1 MAAGTAT
8 ESGTNARS
16 GATRNAPASDE
27 EILGIDTAPKR
38 ANGRAEQPRSASAR
52 GTADGPAAPIA
63 GVPAAASRGAD
74 GDGNS
79 AAQNPPDARK
89 SSDTSTHADERQA
102 RQGIAEPEELRAA
115 FEANPELRRA
125 WLEAQAYRE
134 AFPTVEAAREVQ
146 KIFPTVEDAQAA
158 REQLDELGRLDSLFF
173 ARTPEAHASLASA
186 VYRLDPEAFRSLA
199 RAMAAEAQRR
209 GDNGV
214 ALTAAA
220 REGEPSAAESS
231 PTRST
236 APSRPSSER
245 ESRTAESPGDKGL
258 EQEARAAQT
267 SFYQEANATA
277 VEAVIETIRSQV
289 ERLLPEDLG
298 VGARNRVIGEI
309 YRELDSSLR
318 SNRALAQQVRQ
329 AFRSGNFDADH
340 QRAVVSLI
348 VGRARQAVPGVAKKV
363 INEWTSSVLA
373 ASNTKHTRQ
382 RAAESRVDIT
392 GAGAPGG
399 VARRPLAP
407 SDIDY
412 SKLSDADILNL

>member
-27 EILGIDTAPKR
+27 EILGIETAPKR
-38 ANGRAEQPRSASAR
+38 ANGRAQQSRSAPAR
-52 GTADGPAAPIA
+52 GTADGPPAPIA
-63 GVPAAASRGAD
+63 GAPAAASRGAD
-74 GDGNS
+74 GYKNS
-79 AAQNPPDARK
+79 SAQNPPDARK
-89 SSDTSTHADERQA
+89 PSDAGTHPDEHQA
-102 RQGIAEPEELRAA
+102 QEEIAEPEELRAA

-125 WLEAQAYRE
+125 WREAQAYRE

-173 ARTPEAHASLASA
+173 ARTPEAHASLASS

-209 GDNGV
+209 GDNGA

-220 REGEPSAAESS
+220 HEGEPSVESS

-236 APSRPSSER
+236 APSRSSPER
-245 ESRTAESPGDKGL
+245 ESRTAELPGDKSL
-258 EQEARAAQT
+258 EQETRPAQAT
-267 SFYQEANATA
+267 FYQEANATA